1 MQIQPLSTEQF
12 HDGQANRIGPA
23 RRSGGK
29 DAVRTIVE
37 RRRTQQLEPLRAIKF
52 PENKEMREAFDVGKA
67 GLEVG
72 QNCEHA
78 FGVMLCAE
86 ALGNGTRVFVGLRT
100 NPIGFAV
107 NMERG

>member
-1 MQIQPLSTEQF
+1 
-12 HDGQANRIGPA
+12 
-23 RRSGGK
+23 
-29 DAVRTIVE
+29 
-37 RRRTQQLEPLRAIKF
+37 
-52 PENKEMREAFDVGKA
+52 MREAFDVGKA